1 MKKNIIVSFF
11 IIILVLLN
19 NKALSS
25 DLLNDINDSL
35 INLKEKSKKNY
46 RNYAQYNNYRITN
59 FDHLEENEELEDYN
73 ELNDELVSLSS
84 TYATKLSNK
93 FIKNIYKDSE
103 IDLDFNVDNEG
114 KIKGNSKLK
123 LDLYKG
129 NRSTFFVETNAK
141 VKKNNKWVGNIGVGQ
156 KIAITKE
163 WLFVYKTCIDY
174 DFEEVNQKGNFS
186 IELKH
191 KKWLKITSNY
201 YKALSNI
208 MEYQDMSYSNDRF
221 TDEWETD
228 LETALPF
235 YDKIS
240 FNATYTKIYN
250 DNLRMVDSTYN
261 DEYNLWSYGI
271 EYEPIKN
278 FKTFLKKKN
287 TKNDDITTEIGL
299 DFIYEFEIF

>member
-19 NKALSS
+19 DKAFSG

-103 IDLDFNVDNEG
+103 IDLDFNVDSEG

-123 LDLYKG
+123 LK
-129 NRSTFFVETNAK
+129 
-141 VKKNNKWVGNIGVGQ
+141 
-156 KIAITKE
+156 
-163 WLFVYKTCIDY
+163 
-174 DFEEVNQKGNFS
+174 
-186 IELKH
+186 
-191 KKWLKITSNY
+191 
-201 YKALSNI
+201 
-208 MEYQDMSYSNDRF
+208 
-221 TDEWETD
+221 
-228 LETALPF
+228 
-235 YDKIS
+235 
-240 FNATYTKIYN
+240 
-250 DNLRMVDSTYN
+250 
-261 DEYNLWSYGI
+261 
-271 EYEPIKN
+271 
-278 FKTFLKKKN
+278 
-287 TKNDDITTEIGL
+287 
-299 DFIYEFEIF
+299 